1 MNRSK
6 PEGEI
11 TEFVKAKFPGL
22 LIITQYRPKFLGGK
36 EIDIFLPSINVGIEY
51 NGSLFHATKNRTFKG
66 KPKNYHISK
75 YIKCVKNGVHLISVF
90 DVFYIKNKF
99 VTLSKI
105 EFSIRNHH
113 IVFDKE
119 IYDLNYDFYPYVDM
133 NNYIFSSYNVDRNLN
148 NVDGENENSIKVYTC
163 GMCKNFLK

>member
-1 MNRSK
+1 MNSSK
-6 PEGEI
+6 PEEEI
-11 TEFVKAKFPGL
+11 VEFIESKFPD
-22 LIITQYRPKFLGGK
+22 LIILTQYRPKFLGGK

-75 YIKCVKNGVHLISVF
+75 YIKCMRNGVHLISVF

-99 VTLSKI
+99 ETLSKI
-105 EFSIRNHH
+105 EFTIRNHH
-113 IVFDKE
+113 IIHGKK
-119 IYDLNYDFYPYVDM
+119 IYDLNYDYYPYVDM

-148 NVDGENENSIKVYTC
+148 NLDEENENSIKVYTC
-163 GMCKNFLK
+163 GMCKNSEK